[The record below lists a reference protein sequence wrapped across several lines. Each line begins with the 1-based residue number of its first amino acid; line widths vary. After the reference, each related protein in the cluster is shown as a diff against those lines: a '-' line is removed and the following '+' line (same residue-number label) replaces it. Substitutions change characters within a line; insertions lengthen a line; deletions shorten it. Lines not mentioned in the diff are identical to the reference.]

1 MIEKMKMVY
10 VVSSLSRKKEML
22 DGLEKLGVLHI
33 AEKKGAVHAVTEKF
47 TELSRLTASLA
58 EYLPDK
64 KEQKNRPAK
73 PLLQGEEFEKFY
85 GEVKGAVERK
95 AALEQEL
102 SVLHA
107 EIERVSP
114 WGDITSEDLELL
126 KDRKYDLYFYRVPAS
141 TYAALTAD
149 EERQVI
155 HLKDIKKEVLIASI
169 GTLPPEF
176 AASEFNL
183 PEKGAKEL
191 AAAEADCQ
199 TGIDKSVETLKEA
212 ALHMDSFNAAMLV
225 AQNEANYSSASQTAG
240 SDDRFVWLS
249 GYVPEQM

>member
-155 HLKDIKKEVLIASI
+155 HLKDIKKEVLICFAGATSPVDAWLTNSSVI
-169 GTLPPEF
+169 LKDLNSVDEKILFDLNINKITDGTVT
-176 AASEFNL
+176 FN
-183 PEKGAKEL
+183 EE
-191 AAAEADCQ
+191 
-199 TGIDKSVETLKEA
+199 TGTPT
-212 ALHMDSFNAAMLV
+212 F
-225 AQNEANYSSASQTAG
+225 TAT
-240 SDDRFVWLS
+240 
-249 GYVPEQM
+249 

>member
-85 GEVKGAVERK
+85 GEVKDAVERK

-141 TYAALTAD
+141 TYAALWHRTK
-149 EERQVI
+149 RI
-155 HLKDIKKEVLIASI
+155 
-169 GTLPPEF
+169 TLPP
-176 AASEFNL
+176 ARQ
-183 PEKGAKEL
+183 PEATIVSCGCPDMCRKQMWMSSKHPLQRTVG
-191 AAAEADCQ
+191 
-199 TGIDKSVETLKEA
+199 
-212 ALHMDSFNAAMLV
+212 HMRLRAWIPMMR
-225 AQNEANYSSASQTAG
+225 
-240 SDDRFVWLS
+240 RFRPS
-249 GYVPEQM
+249 